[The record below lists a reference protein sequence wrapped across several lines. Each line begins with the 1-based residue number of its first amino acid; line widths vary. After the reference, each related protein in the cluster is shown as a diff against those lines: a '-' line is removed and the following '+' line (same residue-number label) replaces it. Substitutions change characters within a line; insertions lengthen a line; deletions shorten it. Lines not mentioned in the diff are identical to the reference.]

1 MPINVLIT
9 ISPPSILDSMIISA
23 IINTGIN
30 APNNQSLPFPLH
42 PGRSLGEDESKEDGN
57 ETHATDEGHA
67 LRCFHEA
74 IHEVAKLCRDEANEP
89 DSKHNYSPFPCKLR
103 RSGQFE
109 QAHPDC
115 VSLAQSFGPLRPVPA
130 STSFPFHEA

>member
-30 APNNQSLPFPLH
+30 VPNNQSLPFPLH
-42 PGRSLGEDESKEDGN
+42 PGRSLCEDESKEYGN
-57 ETHATDEGHA
+57 KTHATDKGHA
-67 LRCFHEA
+67 LRSFHEA
-74 IHEVAKLCRDEANEP
+74 IHEVAKLRRDEANEP
-89 DSKHNYSPFPCKLR
+89 DSEHNYSPFPCKLR
-103 RSGQFE
+103 CSGQFE

-115 VSLAQSFGPLRPVPA
+115 VSLAQSCDQLRPVPA

>member
-30 APNNQSLPFPLH
+30 VPNNQSLPFPLH
-42 PGRSLGEDESKEDGN
+42 PGHRLGEDESKEDGN
-57 ETHATDEGHA
+57 AAHATNKGNA
-67 LRCFHEA
+67 FRSFHEA
-74 IHEVAKLCRDEANEP
+74 IHEVAKLRREEANEP
-89 DSKHNYSPFPCKLR
+89 DSEHFNSPFPCKLR
-103 RSGQFE
+103 CSGQFE

-130 STSFPFHEA
+130 STSFPFHEE